1 MVPARMAGQAGG
13 AGGRGD
19 GRRMTIPNL
28 ITIFRFCLVP
38 LIVWC
43 IVSQAWQPAFWVFA
57 AAGVSDALD
66 GFIAKRFDQK
76 SDLGAILDPLA
87 DKALLVSI
95 YLTLGILARLPAWF
109 VILIVFRDL
118 MILAAVLVAWVMGHK
133 ISIAPSMLSKVNTAA
148 QILLAA
154 LVLLAL
160 DFRFDLDLLTDV
172 GTAAVAIL
180 TIASSAD
187 YLRRWLRDMAGGLKD
202 VP

>member
-1 MVPARMAGQAGG
+1 
-13 AGGRGD
+13 
-19 GRRMTIPNL
+19 MTIPNF

-43 IVSQAWQPAFWVFA
+43 ISSQAWQPAFWVFA
-57 AAGVSDALD
+57 AAGASDALD

-95 YLTLGILARLPAWF
+95 YLTLGIMALLPAWF

-118 MILAAVLVAWVMGHK
+118 MIIAAVLVAWVMIHR
-133 ISIAPSMLSKVNTAA
+133 ISIAPSLLSKANTAA

-160 DFRFDLDLLTDV
+160 DLQYDTGLPVDPGRLVHL
-172 GTAAVAIL
+172 GTVIVAIL